1 MVVPRATLVVFLL
14 LALASA
20 RLFAAGHSGR
30 VMFGEVPVPGA
41 MVVASK
47 GDRQQ
52 VTVTDEQ
59 GAFTLPDLE
68 DGVWTIRIEMPAFAS
83 STREI
88 AVGPGT
94 PPSVWT
100 LTLKS
105 LEELTAGQPVGAAP
119 PITTPVATAR
129 AIPSRGPRPGP
140 SAASPTPAAAKPS
153 PAPTPEESPADAAAA
168 DGFVINGSVNNGAAS
183 PIAQSAAFGN
193 NRRPGNSLY
202 NGSLAFVYGGSGL
215 DSRPFTFAGVPA
227 IQPDYR
233 NVKVIG
239 TFGGPL
245 KVFRTRRKDPTL
257 FASFQQSDDHN
268 ATTQPG
274 VVPTASERNGDFSRS
289 RTSSGQPVQIVDP
302 ITGLPFPGNVIPA
315 ARISPQAAAL
325 LAYYPL
331 PTIAAG
337 DGFNFQAPLLTG
349 TTRTLLTTRVT
360 QPLRT
365 NDLLTG
371 LFAYQRSAVDQTT
384 LFGFTDASGV
394 SGIDTSLIWAHR
406 VRQTLSLR
414 VRYQFTRVTNHSTPY
429 FANRVNVSG
438 EAGITG
444 NNQDPENWGPPTLQ
458 FSSLTGLSDALPAFT
473 RTDNNSGGAEVY
485 WTRGHHNL
493 TFGGDARHVATDVR
507 TQLNPRGAFA
517 FTGALTGSDL
527 GDFLLGI
534 PSTSTIAYGNA
545 DKYLRGVA
553 SDAYVSDDWRFS
565 PALTVQIGARWEFET
580 PLTETQ
586 GRLVNVDITPGF
598 GAMAPV
604 LAGEVGPLTGRSY
617 PDALVHADR
626 SGVQPRV
633 SMAWRPI
640 PGSSLIVRSGYGIY
654 RNTGFYEP
662 IALLMAQ
669 QPPLSTAFTVSN
681 SREYAL
687 TLANGFAVPASSAG
701 NTFAVD
707 PDLRVSTS
715 QNWQVLVQRDVW
727 GFLTLTG
734 SYLGTKGG
742 HLLQEFLP
750 NTYPA
755 GAVNP
760 CPACPSG
767 VVYLTSGGHS
777 MRNAGQWQ
785 LRWRLHR
792 GLAAGVQ
799 YTLAKGTDNAT
810 ALANV
815 NLAGSAIAQDWLNL
829 DAEEARSNFDQLHQV
844 VGQFQYTTGV
854 GQGGGGLMSGN
865 MGRVLS
871 GWTIAGQ
878 LTTGTGFPLT
888 PVYLAPVGGTGVT
901 GSLRP
906 TLTGASPAP
915 AAGAYLN
922 PDAYAAPLPGQWGN
936 AGRNS
941 GTGPAQFT
949 FDLGVARAF
958 QMSKRLSLDWRLDAT
973 NVLNRETYTGVNT
986 IVGGPQFGLPNL
998 ANTPRRLLSTMRL
1011 RF

>member
-1 MVVPRATLVVFLL
+1 MVMLRSTLVVTVL

-30 VMFGEVPVPGA
+30 VMFGDVPVPGA
-41 MVVASK
+41 TVVASR
-47 GDRQQ
+47 GDRQH

-59 GAFTLPDLE
+59 GAFTFADLE
-68 DGVWTIRIEMPAFAS
+68 DGVWTIRVEMLAFAS

-88 AVGPGT
+88 AIGPGT

-105 LEELTAGQPVGAAP
+105 LDELTAGQPVSAA
-119 PITTPVATAR
+119 TPVTASVATPR
-129 AIPSRGPRPGP
+129 AIASGGPRPAP
-140 SAASPTPAAAKPS
+140 AASATPAAAKPS
-153 PAPTPEESPADAAAA
+153 PAAAPEETPADAAAA

-202 NGSLAFVYGGSGL
+202 NGSLAVVYGGSGL

-257 FASFQQSDDHN
+257 FVSLQYTDDHN
-268 ATTQPG
+268 ATTQGG
-274 VVPTASERNGDFSRS
+274 VMPTAAERSGDFSRS
-289 RTSSGQPVQIVDP
+289 RTSSGEPIQIVDP

-331 PTIAAG
+331 PTIVAG
-337 DGFNFQAPLLTG
+337 DRFNFQAPLLTG
-349 TTRTLLTTRVT
+349 TTQTLLTTRIT
-360 QPLRT
+360 QALTT

-394 SGIDTSLIWAHR
+394 SGIDTSLIWMHR
-406 VRQTLSLR
+406 VRQTLSMR
-414 VRYQFTRVTNHSTPY
+414 ARYQFTGVTNHATPY

-438 EAGITG
+438 EAGING
-444 NNQDPENWGPPTLQ
+444 NNQDPENWGPPALQ

-473 RTDNNSGGAEVY
+473 RTDNNSGGVEVY
-485 WTRGHHNL
+485 WSRGHHNL
-493 TFGGDARHVATDVR
+493 TFGGDVRRVATDVQS
-507 TQLNPRGAFA
+507 QLNPRGAFA
-517 FTGALTGSDL
+517 FTGAVTGSDL
-527 GDFLLGI
+527 ADFILGI

-553 SDAYVSDDWRFS
+553 SDGYLSDDWRFS
-565 PALTVQIGARWEFET
+565 PAVTVQIGARWEFET
-580 PLTETQ
+580 PLAEAH

-598 GAMAPV
+598 AAMAPV
-604 LAGEVGPLTGRSY
+604 LAGQVGPLTGRSY

-654 RNTGFYEP
+654 RNTGFYQP

-715 QNWQVLVQRDVW
+715 QNWQVLAQRDVW
-727 GFLTLTG
+727 GFLTLTA
-734 SYLGTKGG
+734 SYLGTRGG

-760 CPACPSG
+760 CPTCPSG

-777 MRNAGQWQ
+777 ARNAGQWQ

-792 GLAAGVQ
+792 GLAASVQ

-810 ALANV
+810 AFANV
-815 NLAGSAIAQDWLNL
+815 NLAGNAIAQDWLDL
-829 DAEEARSNFDQLHQV
+829 DAEEARSNFDQRHQV
-844 VGQFQYTTGV
+844 VSQFQYTTGV
-854 GQGGGGLMSGN
+854 GQGGGGLMSGT
-865 MGRVLS
+865 MERVLS
-871 GWTIAGQ
+871 GWTVAGQ
-878 LTTGTGFPLT
+878 LTAGTGFPLT
-888 PVYLAPVGGTGVT
+888 PVYLAPVAGTGVT

-906 TLTGASPAP
+906 NLTGAPVAPPA
-915 AAGAYLN
+915 GSYLN
-922 PDAYAAPLPGQWGN
+922 PSAYAAPLSGQWGN

-941 GTGPAQFT
+941 ATGPAQFT
-949 FDLGVARAF
+949 FDLTVARAF
-958 QMSKRLSLDWRLDAT
+958 QMSRRLTLDWRLEAT

-986 IVGGPQFGLPNL
+986 IVGGPQFGLPNVV
-998 ANTPRRLLSTMRL
+998 NTPRRFLSTMRL